1 MIECR
6 KCLLAASGEG
16 DILKQ
21 VKECI
26 NKIAPKDRAEEKL
39 YQSRLDLCKE
49 CEHLISGSCM
59 KCGCYVELRAAY
71 IKQKCPDS
79 KNRKW

>member
-1 MIECR
+1 MLSEIDMADV
-6 KCLLAASGEG
+6 LNS
-16 DILKQ
+16 I
-21 VKECI
+21 KECI
-26 NKIAPKDRAEEKL
+26 EKISQNEKANETL
-39 YQSRLDLCKE
+39 YQNRLRACKE
-49 CEHLISGSCM
+49 CEHLISGTCM